1 MKLFDLRA
9 LAIVEKFVFCARKW
23 QNDPKTLQK
32 MIGKFVQTGQT
43 DLFRMR
49 LDQMV
54 NLKHELII
62 LSKELDWKWIEGELA
77 GYYSL
82 EGRPAIPVR
91 TMVGMLL
98 LKQLYNQSDESV
110 IDRWI
115 ENPYWQYFT
124 GEEYFQHTAPFD
136 PSDFVHFRKRVGE
149 QGMEKVLSLTVRLH
163 SGSAQEEEVMV
174 DTTVQEKNITYPTDS
189 KLAYKIIKYCWGY
202 AEAEGI
208 RLRQSYRHVVKDLRL
223 KMHNA
228 THPRRK
234 KQAIKAMRKL
244 KVIAGRLVRDIQ
256 RKMSEE
262 SLSYYGSSLELFQ
275 QVLMQGRTTT
285 NKRYSLHEPDVWCI
299 AKGKAHKK
307 YEFGCKVSVT
317 RTSKSGVIVGMKS
330 FKGNPYDGDTLLDAL
345 DQVERVR
352 KDAGGNRPVIATTD
366 RGFRGR
372 KMVGT
377 TQILTP
383 ERGKKDQSVHEKRKQ
398 QQRFRKR
405 AGIEPV
411 IGHLKDDHR
420 MRRNF
425 LSRAMGDAVNCLLAG
440 SAFNLKMRLNM
451 IRALLWAFLR
461 KLCALWTAQMTPL
474 CRQSAETIVWLSL
487 KGQYRHHQDRIWV
500 GLGLGF

>member
-1 MKLFDLRA
+1 M
-9 LAIVEKFVFCARKW
+9 FVFCARKW
-23 QNDPKTLQK
+23 QNALKTLQK

-62 LSKELDWKWIEGELA
+62 LSKELDWKWIEGELS

-124 GEEYFQHTAPFD
+124 GEEYFQHSAPFD

-163 SGSAQEEEVMV
+163 SASAQEEEVMV

-223 KMHNA
+223 KLHNG

-234 KQAIKAMRKL
+234 KQAIKAMRRL
-244 KVIAGRLVRDIQ
+244 KVIAGRLVRDIE

-262 SLSYYGSSLELFQ
+262 ALSYYGPSLALFQ
-275 QVLMQGRTTT
+275 QVLMQDRTTA

-330 FKGNPYDGDTLLDAL
+330 FKGNPYDGDTLYDAL

-352 KDAGGNRPVIATTD
+352 KDAGGSRPVIAATD
-366 RGFRGR
+366 RGYRGR
-372 KMVGT
+372 KMIGT

-383 ERGKKDQSVHEKRKQ
+383 QRGKKDQTVNEKRKQ

-425 LSRAMGDAVNCLLAG
+425 LARAMGDAVNCLLAG

-451 IRALLWAFLR
+451 IRASLWAFLR
-461 KLCALWTAQMTPL
+461 KICALWTAQMRPL
-474 CRQSAETIVWLSL
+474 WRQSAESILSISL
-487 KGQYRHHQDRIWV
+487 KGHNGQYQSRVWT
-500 GLGLGF
+500 GLEPGF